1 MALVIT
7 FFHVGV
13 KYSLCPFFK
22 KKNTLKQVESRL
34 VFKFK
39 LVDGKIN
46 F

>member
-22 KKNTLKQVESRL
+22 KKYIET
-34 VFKFK
+34 
-39 LVDGKIN
+39 GGIKIG